1 MLKQEEYKCFICGSA
16 KHMAPECDRPKKDA
30 KGSTKGDHTKK
41 GGKGHKG
48 KPDGGKGKPSVNSLT
63 RDDEE
68 KQDAKSERSLAR
80 DTSDPKEPEN
90 EPILEAFQTMIVKA
104 LKERSSTSTSSQGE
118 DLDDVITSLKKKLD
132 AKVKTIR
139 INKATSSGR
148 KGLLDSG
155 ATNNVREV
163 KRDEDFDGVVPIEVS
178 VAFESEVQ
186 AQLFINREGTILGP
200 KGTETIVS
208 MNALVEV
215 GFEVNWKSGSIEK
228 RREEETLE
236 VQMINGLP
244 MLDDEKCLKLID
256 EIEDFRKTKVKH
268 AQSRKAG
275 RRNRIS
281 NQLNLAAVEEVA
293 SLVDEE

>member
-1 MLKQEEYKCFICGSA
+1 MIDQKKQ
-16 KHMAPECDRPKKDA
+16 
-30 KGSTKGDHTKK
+30 KGSPKGDHTKK
-41 GGKGHKG
+41 GGKGYKG
-48 KPDGGKGKPSVNSLT
+48 KPDGGKGKPSVNSLKE
-63 RDDEE
+63 DEE

-80 DTSDPKEPEN
+80 DASDPKEPEN

-163 KRDEDFDGVVPIEVS
+163 KKDEDFDGVVPIEVS

-215 GFEVNWKSGSIEK
+215 GFEVNWK
-228 RREEETLE
+228 
-236 VQMINGLP
+236 
-244 MLDDEKCLKLID
+244 
-256 EIEDFRKTKVKH
+256 
-268 AQSRKAG
+268 
-275 RRNRIS
+275 
-281 NQLNLAAVEEVA
+281 VEA
-293 SLVDEE
+293 LR